1 MENFYHPLNLLGWF
15 GAILILIAFFLSN
28 YKNIINVKT
37 IIINLLGGV
46 ALLLASLHKEAYFN
60 VALNLVWVCI
70 AVLSLVKRKN

>member
-1 MENFYHPLNLLGWF
+1 MEEFYHPLNLLGWL
-15 GAILILIAFFLSN
+15 GALLILVAFYLTN

-46 ALLLASLHKEAYFN
+46 ALLFASLHKEAYFN
-60 VALNLVWVCI
+60 VALNLVWVGI

>member
-1 MENFYHPLNLLGWF
+1 MENFYHPLNLLGWV
-15 GAILILIAFFLSN
+15 GALLILIAFFLSN

-70 AVLSLVKRKN
+70 ALLSLVKRKN